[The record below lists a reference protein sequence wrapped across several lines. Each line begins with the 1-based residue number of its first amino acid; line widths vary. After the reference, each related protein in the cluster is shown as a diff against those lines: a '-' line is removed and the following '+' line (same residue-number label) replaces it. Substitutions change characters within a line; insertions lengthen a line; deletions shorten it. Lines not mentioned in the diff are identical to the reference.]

1 MTTQY
6 VCKNRQRRHQ
16 VRDSGT
22 ALNGID
28 YLEVRDQGLPDD
40 QRQRLIELRFLKS
53 DALDT
58 LNADNFRIDGGVRI
72 RGIRVIAD
80 PVIDGTDAQLLHL
93 ELSGWGDYSTYRLR
107 LIDPSAPNDPPS
119 GFDRALAEVTFS
131 FKIDCPTDFDCPQPP
146 ACEPAIPAPP
156 TLDYLARDYASFRR
170 LMLDRLAV
178 TIPQWTERNA
188 ADVGVA
194 LVETLAYSADHLSY
208 YQDAVGTEAY
218 LGTAR
223 RRVSLRR
230 HARLLDYAI
239 HQGCNARCWVSI
251 EVDRDILPI
260 APSEFVLPSGTR
272 LLTRVALEPVIDP
285 ADLAEAMTRSPLT
298 FETMQPLDRLLE
310 KRSRIPFHTWSD
322 DRCCLP
328 KGATRATL
336 LGSQAQLALR
346 EGDVL
351 IFEEV
356 LGPDS
361 GLSADADPGHRHA
374 VRLIRDPRQLT
385 DQLTGEQVLDIEWH
399 PEDALPFPLCLWEL
413 ADAEGERLPVSIAR
427 ANVVLADHGRRI
439 DHELEVS
446 AGSDP
451 DQRRGIAPSVVQVDE
466 YYRPRL
472 LATDITHS
480 AALRQP
486 ASATASLEQNPA
498 EAEPVVRLFDGVEYW
513 SPQRDLLASGR
524 FDNRFVVEAEE
535 DGRAWLRFGDGI
547 HGKRP
552 IGGTAFAASVR
563 VGNGSAGN
571 VGAEA
576 IVHLVTEL
584 NGISRV
590 TNPLP
595 ARGGIAAEPPEQVRL
610 HAPQAFR
617 TQQRAVTEADYAR
630 MTERFPG
637 VQRAKA
643 TRRWTGS
650 WYTLFITV
658 DRLGGLPVTPEFETD
673 LRRHLE
679 RFRLAGH
686 DLEIDAPRYVALDIA
701 FTVCVK
707 PGYLPGDVEQALLKA
722 FGTDDLG
729 HGRCGFFHP
738 DNFSF
743 GDPLYLSRMI
753 AAAMAVPGVAWVDAE
768 PGEDKPGH
776 RFQRLGE
783 QGGDHYTSGRI
794 EMQRLEVLRLDNDPN
809 APERGQIEF
818 LMEGGV

>member
-1 MTTQY
+1 MGTQY
-6 VCKNRQRRHQ
+6 VCKNEQRRRQ

-22 ALNGID
+22 ALNGVD

-40 QRQRLIELRFLKS
+40 QRQRLIELRFLKP
-53 DALDT
+53 DAIDT
-58 LNADNFRIDGGVRI
+58 LSADNFRIDGGVRI
-72 RGIRVIAD
+72 TGIRLIAD
-80 PVIDGTDAQLLHL
+80 PIIDGTDPQLLHL

-107 LIDPSAPNDPPS
+107 LIDPSAPDDPPA
-119 GFDRALAEVTFS
+119 GFDRALAEVGFS
-131 FKIDCPTDFDCPQPP
+131 FKIDCPSDFDCPRPP
-146 ACEPAIPAPP
+146 ACEPAIAAPP
-156 TLDYLARDYASFRR
+156 ALDYLAKDYASFRR

-178 TIPQWTERNA
+178 TLPQWTERNA

-208 YQDAVGTEAY
+208 YQDAVATEAY

-223 RRVSLRR
+223 QRVSLRR
-230 HARLLDYAI
+230 HARLLDYRM
-239 HQGCNARCWVSI
+239 HQGCNARCWISI
-251 EVDRDILPI
+251 EVSHDILPA
-260 APSEFVLPSGTR
+260 APSDFVLPGGTR
-272 LLTRVALEPVIDP
+272 LLTRVTPEPVVDP
-285 ADLAEAMTRSPLT
+285 ADLAEAMIRSSLV
-298 FETMQPLDRLLE
+298 FETMQPMDRLLE
-310 KRSRIPFHTWSD
+310 KRNRILFHTWSD

-336 LGSQAQLALR
+336 LGSRAELALQR
-346 EGDVL
+346 GDVL
-351 IFEEV
+351 VFEEL

-361 GLSADADPGHRHA
+361 GLSADADPNHRHA
-374 VRLIRDPRQLT
+374 VRLVGDPRELT
-385 DQLTGEQVLDIEWH
+385 DQLTGEQVLELEWH
-399 PEDALPFPLCLWEL
+399 AEDALPFPLCLWEL
-413 ADAEGERLPVSIAR
+413 ADAEGHRLPVSVAR
-427 ANVVLADHGRRI
+427 ANIVLADHGRRI

-451 DQRRGIAPSVVQVDE
+451 DQHRGITPSVVPVGAH
-466 YYRPRL
+466 YRPRL
-472 LATDITHS
+472 LAEDITHS

-486 ASATASLEQNPA
+486 ASATASLEQNPG
-498 EAEPVVRLFDGVEYW
+498 EAEPVVSLFDGVEKW
-513 SPQRDLLASGR
+513 APQRDLLASGR
-524 FDNRFVVEAEE
+524 FDNRFVIEAED

-563 VGNGSAGN
+563 IGNGTAGN
-571 VGAEA
+571 VGAGA
-576 IVHLVTEL
+576 IAHLVADL
-584 NGISRV
+584 DGVIRV

-595 ARGGIAAEPPEQVRL
+595 ACGGIAAEPLEQVRL

-617 TQQRAVTEADYAR
+617 TQRRAVTEADYAR

-637 VQRAKA
+637 VQRAQA

-650 WYTLFITV
+650 WYTMFITV
-658 DRLGGLPVTPEFETD
+658 DRLGGLPVSAEFEAN

-679 RFRLAGH
+679 QYRLAGH

-707 PGYLPGDVEQALLKA
+707 PGYLPGDVEQALLKR
-722 FGTDDLG
+722 FGTRDLD
-729 HGRCGFFHP
+729 HGRRGFFHP

-753 AAAMAVPGVAWVDAE
+753 AAAMEVPGVAWVDAE
-768 PGEDKPGH
+768 PAEEKPGH
-776 RFQRLGE
+776 RFLRLGE
-783 QGGDHYTSGRI
+783 QGADHYTSGRI

-809 APERGQIEF
+809 APENGRIEF